1 MSPLEIVNRYYE
13 ACRVEP
19 VNPIELSLLRPSLAC
34 CRRARDRRFPYVP
47 GVLARLRVRPR
58 HIRLSA
64 TADPHVADA
73 LDGTVAGCTERK
85 MLAELG
91 AQLILGTS
99 TGRQRRAA
107 IGQQKTQGQTQD
119 RDCVRVASGRDLA
132 RPRKAPHRAYAYAV
146 CGAMRGE
153 SEETHWFNSTL
164 RTHPN
169 QACVGFRVGVRPI
182 AQTPNRSRRSR
193 GGVSA
198 RSIRLLVRAVGV
210 VLPTR
215 KRISRNAGLTS
226 SRQRVLLSHESAR
239 QAVCAKGASRGCL
252 SPRGPARSRARRR
265 RPRRPA
271 PEPRR

>member
-146 CGAMRGE
+146 CGAMRSGAGRIRGNPLVQL
-153 SEETHWFNSTL
+153 HA
-164 RTHPN
+164 THPPEP
-169 QACVGFRVGVRPI
+169 GLRRV
-182 AQTPNRSRRSR
+182 SRRSAPYSPDSKSVPQIAR
-193 GGVSA
+193 GCQCPIHTPVSA
-198 RSIRLLVRAVGV
+198 RRGGCS
-210 VLPTR
+210 P
-215 KRISRNAGLTS
+215 
-226 SRQRVLLSHESAR
+226 H
-239 QAVCAKGASRGCL
+239 AKAD
-252 SPRGPARSRARRR
+252 
-265 RPRRPA
+265 
-271 PEPRR
+271 